1 MQPAGRWDLSMPSPI
16 QLEAPQA
23 CHKEASPHTPQ
34 ASPKSS
40 FRTTRLPGSSCGAR
54 GGPRRHPGT
63 GPRLPCSPRPW
74 TAGGHH
80 LEPIFPVSI
89 MRPAGRRDPSMPSPV
104 QIEGQQEFPG
114 DCANDS
120 DCDPCLRRCLTAAAL
135 RLRAVATA
143 IFRSPTATRHHAYL
157 PSRQRARKVVL
168 IADLPSGRFPTIQ
181 GGVRWQGSPGFPYE
195 PSVANRGQGPGLGE
209 GAGWVLPGKSA
220 VRFRFSWVSRGWGRR
235 RVEDTIV
242 EPCAFLRPQLR
253 AAHARIPGGGWPRH
267 EPMRHA

>member
-1 MQPAGRWDLSMPSPI
+1 MPQGSLASHPTVI
-16 QLEAPQA
+16 PQA
-23 CHKEASPHTPQ
+23 AFPDDPTP
-34 ASPKSS
+34 
-40 FRTTRLPGSSCGAR
+40 RLIPRAR
-54 GGPRRHPGT
+54 GGPRRHPGP

-74 TAGGHH
+74 TAGGPH
-80 LEPIFPVSI
+80 LELMFPVSV
-89 MRPAGRRDPSMPSPV
+89 MRPTGRRDPSMPCPV
-104 QIEGQQEFPG
+104 QLEGQQEFPG

-135 RLRAVATA
+135 RLHAVATA

-181 GGVRWQGSPGFPYE
+181 GCVRWQGSPGFPYE